1 MCIHEIVE
9 HISCKFH
16 WNRTDIYCVRDFQ
29 TCNWGDMRNQVSDK
43 AISWHNLMQRFF
55 GTWKMKCQYLVKS
68 PRAANTART
77 RRWQLCIK
85 RRIDAW
91 GMSFHIR
98 WISKRKS
105 ATLRMMVLGLFNS
118 RLKKSHTFSIG
129 FKSGLLLGQSKTSTA
144 SRRSRSLV
152 IFAVCG
158 VAPSSRSGTVF
169 DALRVRPIPGEDT
182 LYCPFG
188 NIKGPTNGCTFHTR
202 LRHPYYTPSLSFGRP
217 PHGSQAGILPVKL
230 SRKSEFMGHCFV
242 TTGSIPMKHGRNW
255 VGMSISRCRNF
266 HKNIRSFTEINKSLK
281 TNLILKNKVVSH
293 LERGTHWVKDLITI
307 FVL

>member
-158 VAPSSRSGTVF
+158 VAPSCMKMGWCCSGW
-169 DALRVRPIPGEDT
+169 L
-182 LYCPFG
+182 
-188 NIKGPTNGCTFHTR
+188 
-202 LRHPYYTPSLSFGRP
+202 
-217 PHGSQAGILPVKL
+217 
-230 SRKSEFMGHCFV
+230 SEFMGHCFV